1 MRKNCLIQVISTL
14 ALLFSLIEPTWSS
27 YQCCMPFWINCI
39 CVMHNTNVM
48 KVFWCELICSICRC
62 PRLPFCD
69 CWHFNVT
76 LRFGTVNC
84 EYQYYRMW
92 AFCWCF
98 QWVAKG
104 IWFMHFHVFFSWEK
118 NCLMQVISILALRF
132 SLFSPPWR
140 SYECCVP
147 FSDKVICVV
156 QNTNVLQ
163 VFSCELLCFICRYR
177 RLVLCVRCQWRYTTF
192 WYC

>member
-1 MRKNCLIQVISTL
+1 MCWCFHWFANVFSGGIFPRFIPWEKTVWYKSFLHWICSSV
-14 ALLFSLIEPTWSS
+14 LLKQLNAQINSW
-27 YQCCMPFWINCI
+27 MPFSDKRI

-48 KVFWCELICSICRC
+48 QVFWCELICSICRC

-76 LRFGTVNC
+76 LCFGTVNC

-104 IWFMHFHVFFSWEK
+104 IWFMHFRVFFSVRKKLFDAGNFYIGFAFQPLSTTVTIIWM
-118 NCLMQVISILALRF
+118 LYALF
-132 SLFSPPWR
+132 G
-140 SYECCVP
+140 
-147 FSDKVICVV
+147 
-156 QNTNVLQ
+156 
-163 VFSCELLCFICRYR
+163 
-177 RLVLCVRCQWRYTTF
+177 
-192 WYC
+192 